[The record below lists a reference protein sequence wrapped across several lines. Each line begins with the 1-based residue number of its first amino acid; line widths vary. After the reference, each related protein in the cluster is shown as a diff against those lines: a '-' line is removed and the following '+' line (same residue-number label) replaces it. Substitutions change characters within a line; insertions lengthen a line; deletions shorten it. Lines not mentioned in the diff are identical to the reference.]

1 MARKGVKKKME
12 KAKIEV
18 KNSIQKIAS
27 IPIEVRDSPGFP
39 TLEQEKIS
47 IIGGAPKSYETVNH
61 PKHYNSHPSGI
72 ECIEII
78 RHFSFNIGAAIKHL
92 WRLGTKPGASALE
105 DIEKAIWYLQD
116 EANRIRKE
124 NEAQSIAKEL
134 DMEKGLYRE

>member
-18 KNSIQKIAS
+18 KNSTQKIAS
-27 IPIEVRDSPGFP
+27 IPIDVGPDYDKPVITSHMLGVA
-39 TLEQEKIS
+39 
-47 IIGGAPKSYETVNH
+47 APYETVNH